1 MNAHQSARRGDTNE
15 DGITF
20 KQWYAAADRA
30 VYRRSG
36 LGVDDLPDGNSWDAW
51 NESVDPSDYAVM
63 LLEEEGFPF

>member
-1 MNAHQSARRGDTNE
+1 MEQPMNAQDTNE
-15 DGITF
+15 DGMTF

-30 VYRRSG
+30 VSRHAG

-51 NESVDPSDYAVM
+51 SESVHPSDYAVM